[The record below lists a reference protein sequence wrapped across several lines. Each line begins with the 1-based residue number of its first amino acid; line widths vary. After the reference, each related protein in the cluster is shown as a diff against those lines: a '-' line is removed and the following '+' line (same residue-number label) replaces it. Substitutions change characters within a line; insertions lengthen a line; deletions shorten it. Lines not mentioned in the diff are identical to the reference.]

1 MLISGAVLLRLS
13 CNRSK
18 FRATGFTLAEVLI
31 SIAAI
36 GVGVACTV
44 GALTKMNEIASTSR
58 NMTGA
63 YAAVTSQI
71 DLFQSVGPF
80 NPQNNQIPKDAAN
93 TYDMT
98 LGTHTLGYKDPATNT
113 VSNLWPIYQSNDANS
128 LVVYGTLTE
137 TVTALT
143 AALTTTANESLAV
156 YHQAVVTITY
166 TYRNRQYSFSMS
178 TIRASDS

>member
-1 MLISGAVLLRLS
+1 MLLSAAVLLRRPH
-13 CNRSK
+13 NRSTLY
-18 FRATGFTLAEVLI
+18 AAGFTLVEVI
-31 SIAAI
+31 IAIAALGI
-36 GVGVACTV
+36 GVACTV

-128 LVVYGTLTE
+128 LIVYGTLTE

-143 AALTTTANESLAV
+143 AAFATTANESLAA
-156 YHQAVVTITY
+156 YHQAVFTITY
-166 TYRNRQYSFSMS
+166 TYRNKQYSFSMS
-178 TIRASDS
+178 TLRTSDS